1 MLGCLKTELIPIEK
15 NKREYKVPAFEIKR
29 FDIEMLIDEIVSN
42 YVIFFFQTIFQITP
56 LNVAEW
62 IAVLKISIPVI
73 ILDETLKFIARKF
86 TDGNSSVVLE
96 LSVLVG
102 VWAAYLGMMLCFTI
116 WWWRDI
122 SSHSLHIPFF
132 FLYPINMSID
142 MW

>member
-1 MLGCLKTELIPIEK
+1 MLGCLKTELIPTEK
-15 NKREYKVPAFEIKR
+15 NKRENKVPAFEIKR

-42 YVIFFFQTIFQITP
+42 YVIVFFQTIFQITP

-116 WWWRDI
+116 
-122 SSHSLHIPFF
+122 
-132 FLYPINMSID
+132 
-142 MW
+142 

>member
-15 NKREYKVPAFEIKR
+15 NKREYKVPAFKIKR

-42 YVIFFFQTIFQITP
+42 YVIVFFQTIFQITP

-116 WWWRDI
+116 
-122 SSHSLHIPFF
+122 
-132 FLYPINMSID
+132 
-142 MW
+142 

>member
-1 MLGCLKTELIPIEK
+1 MLGCLKTELIPTEK
-15 NKREYKVPAFEIKR
+15 KQREYKVPAFEIKR

-42 YVIFFFQTIFQITP
+42 YVIVFFQTIFQITP

-116 WWWRDI
+116 
-122 SSHSLHIPFF
+122 
-132 FLYPINMSID
+132 
-142 MW
+142 

>member
-1 MLGCLKTELIPIEK
+1 MCIIKA
-15 NKREYKVPAFEIKR
+15 PAFEITKR
-29 FDIEMLIDEIVSN
+29 LDNEMLIDNIVSN
-42 YVIFFFQTIFQITP
+42 YMIVFFQTIFQITP

-62 IAVLKISIPVI
+62 IAVLKISFPVI

-116 WWWRDI
+116 
-122 SSHSLHIPFF
+122 
-132 FLYPINMSID
+132 
-142 MW
+142 

>member
-1 MLGCLKTELIPIEK
+1 
-15 NKREYKVPAFEIKR
+15 
-29 FDIEMLIDEIVSN
+29 MLIDEIVSN
-42 YVIFFFQTIFQITP
+42 YVIVFFQTIFQITP

-86 TDGNSSVVLE
+86 TDGNSSVLE

-116 WWWRDI
+116 
-122 SSHSLHIPFF
+122 
-132 FLYPINMSID
+132 
-142 MW
+142 

>member
-1 MLGCLKTELIPIEK
+1 MAKPSGKATLNYLWLYWEYNPPWHTNSSGPLTPRGYAK

-42 YVIFFFQTIFQITP
+42 YVIVFFQTIFQITP

-116 WWWRDI
+116 
-122 SSHSLHIPFF
+122 
-132 FLYPINMSID
+132 
-142 MW
+142 

>member
-1 MLGCLKTELIPIEK
+1 MLGCLKTELIPTEK
-15 NKREYKVPAFEIKR
+15 NKREYNVPAFEIKR

-42 YVIFFFQTIFQITP
+42 YVIVFFQTIFQITP

-116 WWWRDI
+116 
-122 SSHSLHIPFF
+122 
-132 FLYPINMSID
+132 
-142 MW
+142 

>member
-1 MLGCLKTELIPIEK
+1 
-15 NKREYKVPAFEIKR
+15 
-29 FDIEMLIDEIVSN
+29 MLIDNIVSN
-42 YVIFFFQTIFQITP
+42 YMIVFFQTIFQITP

-62 IAVLKISIPVI
+62 IAVLKISFPVI

-102 VWAAYLGMMLCFTI
+102 VWVAYLGMMLCFTI